1 MHTPQ
6 LVRAALTAT
15 SPVFTTTL
23 TVTAVATDAVGSA
36 ADLPYGIVA
45 GLLPAAA
52 LWAALP
58 PLLAGGRPVLR
69 TPAVWAAVT
78 AALVG
83 CLTLAAFFYAS
94 FLAFVLVPLL
104 GGCTAL
110 AAGGCLAEHRGH
122 RWGTALAT
130 VPPLFLALV
139 ILPAFATSSLST
151 VSATA
156 AAFLLTSAALTWT
169 AERRRDGGREKSLP
183 GS

>member
-15 SPVFTTTL
+15 SPVFTTAL
-23 TVTAVATDAVGSA
+23 TVTAVATGAVGSA

-45 GLLPAAA
+45 GLLPAAG
-52 LWAALP
+52 LWAVLP

-104 GGCTAL
+104 GAARPWPPAAVSPGTADT
-110 AAGGCLAEHRGH
+110 AGEPHWPPCRPSSWPWRSFRPSPPARSRRLGH
-122 RWGTALAT
+122 RCRL
-130 VPPLFLALV
+130 PPDVGSVDLDGRAQ
-139 ILPAFATSSLST
+139 A
-151 VSATA
+151 
-156 AAFLLTSAALTWT
+156 
-169 AERRRDGGREKSLP
+169 RRR
-183 GS
+183 